1 MTLRK
6 IKVSLPI
13 DVRRMPLLELPI
25 KRRKKRQCWAKI
37 KKEKK
42 MYGGHHVTML
52 MAIVRKDVRN
62 FVSAVKQCWSRDIIR
77 FGRFEK

>member
-1 MTLRK
+1 MPKFSGKGSIKTISKRNFGFMILRK

-25 KRRKKRQCWAKI
+25 KRRKKRQCGAKI

-42 MYGGHHVTML
+42 N
-52 MAIVRKDVRN
+52 VRWAPRYNANGD
-62 FVSAVKQCWSRDIIR
+62 
-77 FGRFEK
+77 G